1 MSDLPGII
9 DTPLVLATEGPTT
22 MTAAAHPAK
31 PALPASAAALRAAF
45 ERTARERPELADRLP
60 WSIFTDPDEL
70 ARFQRLDA
78 EAARVRQGLRSGQT
92 LEELDLIDGGLQRIL
107 EERGLR

>member
-1 MSDLPGII
+1 
-9 DTPLVLATEGPTT
+9 
-22 MTAAAHPAK
+22 MTAAARPAK

-45 ERTARERPELADRLP
+45 ERAAHERPELADRLP

-70 ARFQRLDA
+70 AKFQRLDA
-78 EAARVRQGLRSGQT
+78 EAARVRQGLRSGQP
-92 LEELDLIDGGLQRIL
+92 LEELDMIEGGLQRIL